1 MPVPALLTTQAPDP
15 VLRVDVYYECLC
27 PDSRYDVMIDYAFH
41 QEVTAQGGVGN
52 SRKHDITTQNCF
64 RYFVLNHLLPT
75 MEKVGSLM
83 DIRLWPY
90 GKAETHDSE
99 TGEQDRMIRMM
110 SVTITLTR
118 PHILLS
124 ARPGGV

>member
-1 MPVPALLTTQAPDP
+1 
-15 VLRVDVYYECLC
+15 
-27 PDSRYDVMIDYAFH
+27 
-41 QEVTAQGGVGN
+41 
-52 SRKHDITTQNCF
+52 
-64 RYFVLNHLLPT
+64 

-99 TGEQDRMIRMM
+99 SGEEDRMMRMM
-110 SVTITLTR
+110 SVMITLTR